1 MKYNLNL
8 SSSTGKI
15 YFEAPTMNLLH
26 SSRNFIAVMTLL
38 IILVPG
44 YHAFAESTINCHCF
58 QDRSFDPADKFAS
71 DDYIL
76 ATSFNSLLAR
86 SFTISKEQVVRLK
99 MEEKVGQDDLL
110 IGLKLTKIT
119 GGYLDQ
125 LLGLSGAGYTWPQI
139 INGMEHQN
147 PINNDK
153 LAQDIKSGIPVGV
166 AGDRV
171 ADEMISEFY
180 AIPTED
186 VERYRAYGLSEKEIG
201 LVLVLAHF
209 KDAEPETF
217 VDQYKKQGSSWSEIA
232 FTMGLEPSAAGKLVL
247 AFPAKQL
254 SE

>member
-1 MKYNLNL
+1 
-8 SSSTGKI
+8 
-15 YFEAPTMNLLH
+15 MNLLNP
-26 SSRNFIAVMTLL
+26 RRYLFTVITLL
-38 IILVPG
+38 IILVPSFN
-44 YHAFAESTINCHCF
+44 AFAESTINCHCF
-58 QDRSFDPADKFAS
+58 QDRSFDPGDRFAA

-86 SFTISKEQVVRLK
+86 SFDISKEQVVRLK

-110 IGLKLTKIT
+110 VGLKLSKIT

-125 LLGLSGAGYTWPQI
+125 LLGLSGAGYTWSQI
-139 INGMEHQN
+139 INGMEQQS

-153 LAQDIKSGIPVGV
+153 LAQDIKSGIPVGA
-166 AGDRV
+166 AGDMV

-180 AIPTED
+180 AVPNED
-186 VERYRAYGLSEKEIG
+186 VQRYRAYGLSEKEIG
-201 LVLVLAHF
+201 LVLVLAHY
-209 KDAEPETF
+209 KQEEPETF

-232 FTMGLEPSAAGKLVL
+232 FNMGLEPSAAGKLVL